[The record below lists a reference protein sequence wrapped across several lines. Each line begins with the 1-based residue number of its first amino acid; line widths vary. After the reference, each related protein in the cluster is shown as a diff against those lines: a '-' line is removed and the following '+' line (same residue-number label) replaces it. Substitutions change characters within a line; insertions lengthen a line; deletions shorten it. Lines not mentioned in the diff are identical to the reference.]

1 MWVQFNVYFDVERG
15 LHMEQWSQLTK
26 VVLSLSSSARRHVLA
41 ALKRCAMGAMRHIL
55 CSEPSCLP
63 ALGASFFLFYFFFIF
78 RLLSF

>member
-1 MWVQFNVYFDVERG
+1 
-15 LHMEQWSQLTK
+15 MEQWSQLTK

-63 ALGASFFLFYFFFIF
+63 ALGASFFLFYFFY
-78 RLLSF
+78 LPPS